1 MRWKRLTGQSI
12 TGLLIAGM
20 VSVGLL
26 PVAASAAETTDLAR
40 GKPVVASGSHGGFPA
55 PNANDGKVNTYWES
69 NGL

>member
-1 MRWKRLTGQSI
+1 MRWKRLTGRSI

-20 VSVGLL
+20 ISFGLL
-26 PVAASAAETTDLAR
+26 PIAASAAEAADLAR

-55 PNANDGKVNTYWES
+55 ANANDGNVYSYWES